1 MSPMHQWYQAQREHG
16 EVAVVQLHGTL
27 PQPGP
32 GEARLRMVG
41 AGICGADIRVV
52 RGDKAASSDPHRP
65 IRLGHEG
72 IGIIDQIG
80 AGATDL
86 SIGDYV
92 VVLPHYFPADHA
104 TYCSSSAVV
113 PECIGRGHTRHSGWE
128 VDGVWGD
135 IIIAPYSHLVR
146 VDPAFVR
153 QAEVSAPHLGAA
165 LFAFTEP
172 MLCVL
177 SAYAL
182 MAQQLTLLQRPQLS
196 GKRALII
203 GCGPIG
209 MLHAVAL
216 RKYGFSLSFADQE
229 AARIRLTQACLEG
242 GGAYQGERD
251 FDVVI
256 VAASSLGAI
265 KLGESVTADGGLLYL
280 FAGLNTS
287 ERTST
292 DDSGM
297 LSYERVHRAA
307 RAVWTTLSDGRRIL
321 YLGHSGYFEHLAPQA
336 VAMVA
341 ASGVALGRAVT
352 GVIPGWASPTIVAH
366 ADGVSDWT
374 SADGSPALLHV
385 LRGWDLRAG
394 HGKLMIT
401 CAGER

>member
-1 MSPMHQWYQAQREHG
+1 
-16 EVAVVQLHGTL
+16 
-27 PQPGP
+27 
-32 GEARLRMVG
+32 MVG

-52 RGDKAASSDPHRP
+52 RGDKVATGDAHRP
-65 IRLGHEG
+65 VRLGHEG
-72 IGIIDQIG
+72 IGIIEQIG
-80 AGATDL
+80 AGATHL
-86 SIGDYV
+86 MIGDHV

-104 TYCSSSAVV
+104 TYCASSTVV
-113 PECIGRGHTRHSGWE
+113 PECIGQSHTRHSGWD

-135 IIIAPYSHLVR
+135 MVIAPCTHLVQ

-153 QAEVSAPHLGAA
+153 QAEASAPHLGVA
-165 LFAFTEP
+165 LFAWTEP

-177 SAYAL
+177 SAYEL
-182 MAQQLTLLQRPQLS
+182 MARQLTLLQRPPMS

-209 MLHAVAL
+209 ILYAVAL
-216 RKYGFSLSFADQE
+216 RKYGFSLCFADQE
-229 AARIRLTQACLEG
+229 AARIRLAQDCLEG
-242 GGAYQGERD
+242 GVAYQGERD
-251 FDVVI
+251 FDLVM

-265 KLGESVTADGGLLYL
+265 KMGESVTADGALLYL

-287 ERTST
+287 ERSST

-297 LSYERVHRAA
+297 LSYERMHRAA
-307 RAVWTTLSDGRRIL
+307 RAVWTTQSDGRRIL
-321 YLGHSGYFEHLAPQA
+321 YLGHSGYFDHLAPQA

-352 GVIPGWASPTIVAH
+352 GVIPGWASPTIEAH

-385 LRGWDLRAG
+385 LRGLDLRAG